1 MDTFS
6 NTDFTSFLNFCQSL
20 DSEMVH
26 TPEQALELYR
36 ARREGRNGAS
46 TSPSSNLGRDLIG
59 LRKEIVASG
68 APLLSETK
76 LDDEIAARRGEQVG
90 KD

>member
-6 NTDFTSFLNFCQSL
+6 NTDLTSFLNFCQSL

-46 TSPSSNLGRDLIG
+46 ASPSSNLGPDLFA
-59 LRKEIVASG
+59 LRKKIVASG
-68 APLLSETK
+68 APLLSEAE
-76 LDDEIAARRGEQVG
+76 LDEEVAARCGDRRNEG
-90 KD
+90 